1 MPLGE
6 RTLTGMSDAEPL
18 SPTERTRIRR
28 ARPRARRDRA
38 DLHALL
44 DAGLVCHL
52 GFLTDGFPR
61 VLPTGYGRID
71 DTLYLHGSAGA
82 RSLRDSPG
90 TEVCAT
96 VTHLDGIVYARS
108 LFHHSANY
116 RCAVIHGL
124 ARHVTT
130 TGEKTRALRAISEQL
145 APGSW
150 DRARRPDERE
160 LAATAVLALPLREAS
175 VKVRDGG
182 ANDDETD
189 IARGDTWAGVLPLH
203 TSWGRPVPATDL
215 PADTRAPAEIT
226 ARPDPG

>member
-1 MPLGE
+1 
-6 RTLTGMSDAEPL
+6 MSDTEPL
-18 SPTERTRIRR
+18 SPTERTRIHR

-38 DLHALL
+38 QLYALL

-52 GFLTDGFPR
+52 GFLADGFPR

-71 DTLYLHGSAGA
+71 NTLYLHGSVGA

-108 LFHHSANY
+108 LMHHSTNY
-116 RCAVIHGL
+116 RCAVIHGI
-124 ARHVTT
+124 ARHV
-130 TGEKTRALRAISEQL
+130 GDPEEKTRALWAISEQL

-150 DRARRPDERE
+150 DRARHPDERE
-160 LAATAVLALPLREAS
+160 LATTAVLALPLREAS

-182 ANDDETD
+182 ANDDEAD
-189 IARGDTWAGVLPLH
+189 IAQGDAWAGVLPLR
-203 TSWGRPVPATDL
+203 TSWGRPVPASDL
-215 PADTRAPAEIT
+215 PADIHAPAAIT
-226 ARPDPG
+226 ARPEPG